1 MKINEMTIE
10 QLFTLYNI
18 LSEICKDYSRLTDGY
33 SMITGDRSFE
43 EMPENVEEM
52 IRERQQF
59 YSYKN
64 TVLEAIKV
72 KVYNI
77 FHNE

>member
-1 MKINEMTIE
+1 MKISEMTIE

-64 TVLEAIKV
+64 TVLETIKV

-77 FHNE
+77 FQNG

>member
-77 FHNE
+77 FQNG

>member
-1 MKINEMTIE
+1 MKISEMTIE

-77 FHNE
+77 FQNG